1 MRIEAVAGMVHL
13 ADDVVAE
20 IRRVPR
26 AGVVAR
32 MAGRP
37 SGGSLLRTCHSDK
50 ARRAR
55 RAGQRKQPQ

>member
-1 MRIEAVAGMVHL
+1 MRIEAVAGMVDA

-37 SGGSLLRTCHSDK
+37 SGGSLLRPCHSDK
-50 ARRAR
+50 AR